1 MMTQVG
7 AIDPNRP
14 GGSVNRPYLKL
25 LLVALAIVD
34 LTGCETTSQH
44 QFAEPSRDWHVRTGQ
59 VMYASPTATIIGEV
73 VVRFSKT
80 GEFELTVSKGP
91 GVALIVLRQDATF
104 ARVAGPL
111 AGGHWSGPIEQAPP
125 RLRSWLQLRDKLIAA
140 RDRRSLRHAA
150 GAETFLF
157 RF

>member
-1 MMTQVG
+1 MMVG
-7 AIDPNRP
+7 AIHRIARAIE
-14 GGSVNRPYLKL
+14 VNRPYLRFVL
-25 LLVALAIVD
+25 AALVID

-44 QFAEPSRDWHVRTGQ
+44 QFAEPSRDWKVRTGQ
-59 VMYASPTATIIGEV
+59 LMYASATATIIGEV
-73 VVRFSKT
+73 VVRFSKS

-91 GVALIVLRQDATF
+91 GVALIVVRQDATF
-104 ARVAGPL
+104 ARVEGPL
-111 AGGHWSGPIEQAPP
+111 AGGRWSGRVDQAPP

-140 RDRRSLRHAA
+140 KDRRSLRHVA